1 MKTSVLFVINQFYKG
16 GAESSLLTLLRIL
29 APSRYEV
36 SLVVYN
42 QRRFRGAVSLL
53 PLLPAH
59 VHLYVG
65 TRPVLTSAVCE
76 FVSSRQFDWAISV
89 GEWNSPELVMRYAT
103 ADRKAIWVHADV
115 TSPKIPKAWDL
126 FAYNSMVDAWI
137 CASNSLQDLL
147 RSQCRFLADRVATVH
162 NPIAVDDVQRAAE
175 EPVKLPDVCKGRK
188 VIVMTGNLR
197 PAKNYVRAV
206 RTAAKLRDAGVDA
219 VWLVAGGLNDGRY
232 VNAVRKE
239 IAACRLGD
247 RFVLLGAQQNP
258 WRYMAKA
265 DAFVSTS
272 DTESWCMAVTE
283 AMALGVPVVAT
294 RTDGV
299 AEQIRDGENGC
310 LCRFDETHLAQRLK
324 QVLTDEALRKRIRSN
339 VGQGKLP
346 FDAVTE
352 FDALISRKWE
362 KPCRAKT
369 LFVIDDANYRGG
381 AHAATVRML
390 KALQSKGIF
399 CDVFSGIVPSV
410 ETLNLFYPINIYF
423 LCRSSYD
430 RWLDMCGFREVV
442 FKRDLPI
449 IDKFRKLKLSV
460 KRRLEGYRPDTAPA
474 IHVGPDS
481 LALFS
486 EYDCVCVMSEGS
498 VFRQMVAELPKT
510 IRKIQFIHTFYALWR
525 NFNSWTRQITA
536 DDERIY
542 SEMDGICLIGDE
554 NARSFA
560 SLYPS
565 LAGKTFPFR
574 NVIAQPEGNS
584 NGRGV
589 KLVTVARLEAEKDFP
604 RAIEIA
610 RRLKAAGCEFQWMV
624 YGDGKSR
631 PEFEAQA
638 ARLGLGEQFVFAGYD
653 KNPQSRMREADL
665 FVLLSHYEGLPNVI
679 YESLIVG
686 TPVFATAVGGI
697 PEQIEV
703 GKTGML
709 VADDED
715 AIFEGMHEVLN
726 HPERIAEW
734 KRNLKDYRYD
744 NEAVVES
751 FRKLLE

>member
-29 APSRYEV
+29 IPSRYEV

-42 QRRFRGAVSLL
+42 QRRYHGAVSLL

-65 TRPVLTSAVCE
+65 TTPVLTPAVRE
-76 FVSSRQFDWAISV
+76 FVSSRRYDWAISV
-89 GEWNSPELVMRYAT
+89 GEWNSPGLVMRYAT
-103 ADRKAIWVHADV
+103 ADHKAIWVHADV
-115 TSPKIPKAWDL
+115 TSSKIPKAWDL
-126 FAYNSMVDAWI
+126 FAYNSMVDVWI

-147 RSQCRFLADRVATVH
+147 RSQCRFLADRLATVH
-162 NPIAVDDVQRAAE
+162 NSIAVDVVRKAAE
-175 EPVKLPDVCKGRK
+175 EPIELPGACRGRK

-206 RTAAKLRDAGVDA
+206 RTAAKLRDVGVDA
-219 VWLVAGGLNDGRY
+219 VWLVVGGLNDGRY
-232 VNAVRKE
+232 VDVVRKE

-247 RFVLLGAQQNP
+247 SFVLLGAQENP

-294 RTDGV
+294 HTDGV
-299 AEQIRDGENGC
+299 AEQIRDGENGF

-324 QVLTDEALRKRIRSN
+324 QVLADEPLRGRIRSN
-339 VGQGKLP
+339 VGHGKLP
-346 FDAVTE
+346 FDAAAE

-362 KPCRAKT
+362 KSDRAKT

-381 AHAATVRML
+381 AHAATIRML
-390 KALQSKGIF
+390 KALWNKGIV

-410 ETLNLFYPINIYF
+410 ETLNLFYPISIRF

-430 RWLDMCGFREVV
+430 RWLDSCGFREVV
-442 FKRDLPI
+442 FKRGIPI
-449 IDKFRKLKLSV
+449 IDKFRKLKLSL
-460 KRRLEGYRPDTAPA
+460 KRRIEGCRPDGSTA
-474 IHVGPDS
+474 ILVDPDS
-481 LALFS
+481 LALFN

-498 VFRQMVAELPKT
+498 VFRRAVAELPKH

-525 NFNSWTRQITA
+525 KFNSWTKQLTA
-536 DDERIY
+536 DDEFIY
-542 SEMDGICLIGDE
+542 SKMDEICLIGDE

-565 LAGKTFPFR
+565 LAAKTFSFR
-574 NVIAQPEGNS
+574 NVVAQAERNP

-589 KLVTVARLEAEKDFP
+589 KLVTVARLETEKDFP

-610 RRLKAAGCEFQWMV
+610 RRLKAAGSEFRWTV
-624 YGDGKSR
+624 YGDGEFR

-653 KNPQSRMREADL
+653 KNPQARMREADL

-697 PEQIEV
+697 PEQIEA
-703 GKTGML
+703 GKMGML

-715 AIFEGMHEVLN
+715 EIFEGLREVLD

-734 KRNLKDYRYD
+734 KLNLKDYRYD

-751 FRKLLE
+751 FRKLIE